1 MEAARRTGP
10 ATSDSARVTNPG
22 GKGVYVFT
30 CDHAANFVPAEFD
43 TLGLPTEEFNRHIA
57 WDPGALPVA
66 RMLSEAL
73 DAPLIEACIS
83 RLVLDC
89 NRPLDA
95 AGLIPPVSETTEI
108 PGNVGLSAADRESR
122 IARYWRPF
130 HGAVEAVIEER
141 LARGQE
147 TRLVSVHSFTP
158 VYKDIPRPW
167 QIGIIHD
174 EDERIATPLIRALN
188 GVAGIV
194 VGDNEPY
201 SPADLVYFTLERHA
215 RRRDLPCAMIEIRN
229 DGIASAAGQ
238 RKWAELLGAILAN
251 IEVPSGEGPAMVPTA
266 GEKHA

>member
-1 MEAARRTGP
+1 METARRTGP
-10 ATSDSARVTNPG
+10 ATSDTARVTNPG

-30 CDHAANFVPAEFD
+30 CDHAANFVPAEFG
-43 TLGLPTEEFNRHIA
+43 TLGLPAEDFNRHIA

-66 RMLSEAL
+66 RLLAEAL
-73 DAPLIEACIS
+73 DAPLIETCIS

-95 AGLIPPVSETTEI
+95 PGLIPPVSETTEI
-108 PGNVGLSAADRESR
+108 PGNAGLSATERESR
-122 IARYWRPF
+122 IARCWQPF
-130 HGAVEAVIEER
+130 HAAVETVIEER

-174 EDERIATPLIRALN
+174 EDVRIATPLIRALN

-201 SPADLVYFTLERHA
+201 SPADLVYFTLEQHA
-215 RRRDLPCAMIEIRN
+215 RCRDLPCAMIEIRN
-229 DGIASAAGQ
+229 DEISGEAGQ
-238 RKWAELLGAILAN
+238 ARWAELLAAVLGK
-251 IEVPSGEGPAMVPTA
+251 IELSSGGGPSMVPTA
-266 GEKHA
+266 GGQHA